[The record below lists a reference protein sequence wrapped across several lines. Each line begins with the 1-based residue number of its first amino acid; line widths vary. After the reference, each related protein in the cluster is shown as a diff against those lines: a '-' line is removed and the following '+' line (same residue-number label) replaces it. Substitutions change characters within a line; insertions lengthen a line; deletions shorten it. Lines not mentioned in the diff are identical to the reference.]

1 MLPRFGWFLLAL
13 STLCNGQRARPNDLI
28 RILGPQGVNLARLDA
43 AQSVAKDAD
52 RLSNQEVLSTKDRT
66 YDFRAQWFKQPL
78 DHFNNESDHTWHQR
92 FWVNSRYY
100 KPGRNAPVIVID
112 GGETSGEDRLPFLD
126 TGIADILARA
136 TGGIGVVLE
145 HRYYGES
152 IPVSNF
158 TTDSLRWLNNA
169 QSAADSANF
178 MRNVK
183 FDGIQEDITAPNTPW
198 IYYGGS
204 YAGARAAHM
213 KILYPEIVYGAIASS
228 AVTHA
233 TLQAWEY
240 MTVIRDAADPKCSA
254 RIVSSIASIDA
265 ILERGYF
272 KKQLKGLFGLAGLE
286 HDQDFVSL
294 LESPLGYWQAK
305 CWDPEFGSTKFDD
318 FCSTLRKPFSRAMAQ
333 VDIDSLPF
341 GDEKRMVALEDGL
354 TVDVA
359 IVNYAQWMKKNVVS
373 KCPPESTVE
382 ECFGTFNDEKYH
394 ATDLKQDWRLWLF
407 QVCTEWGYFT
417 TPPPD
422 QKEPSIISRLID
434 LGYESKICKQAFPPG
449 KYFKVPG
456 LPNIT
461 AVNALGDF
469 AIAADRLAFIDGE
482 VDPWK
487 PYTPHS
493 DYAPDR
499 KDTILRPFKL
509 IPGGVHHYD
518 EWGYENIFE
527 EPEEIRKV
535 HAEMIHFV
543 REWLKDWKPP
553 KKHRKDN

>member
-1 MLPRFGWFLLAL
+1 MAFLSSLCALLAVCA
-13 STLCNGQRARPNDLI
+13 TVTANNARSADLI
-28 RILGPQGVNLARLDA
+28 RLLGPQGVNLVRLDSLA
-43 AQSVAKDAD
+43 TPRPFLKD
-52 RLSNQEVLSTKDRT
+52 SSEFGVQEVLSKGDGKRT
-66 YDFRAQWFKQPL
+66 YDFRAEWFQQPL
-78 DHFNNESDHTWHQR
+78 DHFDDNSSHVWHQR
-92 FWVNSRYY
+92 FWVNSKYY
-100 KPGRNAPVIVID
+100 KPGTNAPVIVID

-126 TGIADILARA
+126 TGIAAILARA

-158 TTDSLRWLNNA
+158 STDSLRWLNNA
-169 QSAADSANF
+169 QSAADSVNF

-183 FDGIQEDITAPNTPW
+183 FDGIRENITAPGTPW

-213 KILYPEIVYGAIASS
+213 RILYPDIVYGAIASS

-240 MTVIRDAADPKCSA
+240 MTVIRDAADPKCSS

-286 HDQDFVSL
+286 HDEDFVSL

-318 FCSTLRKPFSRAMAQ
+318 FCGTLSRPFSRVMAAA
-333 VDIDSLPF
+333 DIESLPF
-341 GDEKRMVALEDGL
+341 EDEKRMVTFEDGF

-359 IVNYAQWMKKNVVS
+359 VVNYAQWIKKNVVS
-373 KCPPESTVE
+373 RCKSTVE
-382 ECFGTFNDEKYH
+382 DCFGTFDEEKYH
-394 ATDLKQDWRLWLF
+394 VTDLKQDWRLWLF

-422 QKEPSIISRLID
+422 QKEPSLISRLIN

-461 AVNALGDF
+461 AVNELGDF
-469 AIAADRLAFIDGE
+469 AIAADRLAFIDGD
-482 VDPWK
+482 VDPWR

-493 DYAPDR
+493 DYAEDR
-499 KDTILRPFKL
+499 DDTILRPFKL

-518 EWGYENIFE
+518 EWGY
-527 EPEEIRKV
+527 
-535 HAEMIHFV
+535 
-543 REWLKDWKPP
+543 
-553 KKHRKDN
+553 KKHPRGA